1 MTLVW
6 LALILAVIVWAL
18 VFVAWDIRTTF
29 RKAFRY
35 ATVDIYRHARLEE
48 DRAWAEF
55 LAEADEPRLAL
66 ERALRSD
73 GAIDRLRALID
84 EYTPSSS
91 QPLRVV
97 A

>member
-1 MTLVW
+1 MTLV
-6 LALILAVIVWAL
+6 AIILAIIVAA
-18 VFVAWDIRTTF
+18 FVYIWWDIHTTF
-29 RKAFRY
+29 VKANRSIHVT
-35 ATVDIYRHARLEE
+35 ADRIRRQRE
-48 DRAWAEF
+48 DLAWAEF
-55 LAEADEPRLAL
+55 LAEADERRSEL

-73 GAIDRLRALID
+73 GAIDRLHALID

>member
-6 LALILAVIVWAL
+6 LAFILAVIVWAL
-18 VFVAWDIRTTF
+18 VFIAWDIRTTF

-35 ATVDIYRHARLEE
+35 ATVDNYRHQRLAE
-48 DRAWAEF
+48 DLAWAEF
-55 LAEADEPRLAL
+55 RAEADERRLGL

-84 EYTPSSS
+84 EYTPASS